1 MNHKTFSR
9 ASDGVRFAI
18 RQWPIGRRLVLHLGG
33 FLVAVAL
40 LAYLG
45 PFGTWDELG
54 VFDRLAFWAIAV
66 GVNWLCAYFVFR
78 VTLQAFFARRWP
90 PWVGVAL
97 ASAVSAVPGT
107 GAVWGA
113 VAAYLGHQPSG
124 VAEVMGLYFQ
134 VAVLQLAI
142 GALVFYLIEW
152 SFHLHEAAARSAPAS
167 GGPASPTEVAEVS
180 GGAGSAAQAEAP
192 DAPAPAG
199 TLVARLSER
208 TRGKPLHLRMQ
219 DHYIEVHTSRGMEMV
234 LLRFRDALREVEGVD
249 GMQVHRSHWVARAA
263 VDGVERRGGRVT
275 LRLVNG
281 TRVPV
286 SRSFAPALRA
296 RGWI

>member
-9 ASDGVRFAI
+9 ASDGLRFAI
-18 RQWPIGRRLVLHLGG
+18 RQWPIGRRPLLHLGG
-33 FLVAVAL
+33 FLVAVVL

-54 VFDRLAFWAIAV
+54 IFDRLAFWAIAV
-66 GVNWLCAYFVFR
+66 GINWLCAYFVFR

-90 PWVGVAL
+90 PWLGVAL
-97 ASAVSAVPGT
+97 SSALSAVPGT

-124 VAEVMGLYFQ
+124 IAEVMVLYSQ

-142 GALVFYLIEW
+142 GTLVFYLIER
-152 SFHLHEAAARSAPAS
+152 SFRWREAAARSAAR
-167 GGPASPTEVAEVS
+167 
-180 GGAGSAAQAEAP
+180 AEAP
-192 DAPAPAG
+192 DTPAPAAA
-199 TLVARLSER
+199 LVARLSER
-208 TRGKPLHLRMQ
+208 ARGEPLHLRMQ